1 MWLAKWVLGGH
12 GQMVHLLLP
21 TRALYP
27 PVLLRTPLAFCILG
41 PLPRREHGPLL
52 TVHCPGFDESRF
64 LKP

>member
-1 MWLAKWVLGGH
+1 MWLAKWVLGH

-27 PVLLRTPLAFCILG
+27 PVLLRTPLALRILD

-52 TVHCPGFDESRF
+52 TVHWKG
-64 LKP
+64 